1 MRQVAFTS
9 VAGTT
14 ALDLSQGQRPSGQ
27 GFERGD
33 AGGFV
38 GQCPLGV
45 AGRVNVSIAGVDFT
59 IRIRFA
65 VIANVSATAM
75 RR

>member
-1 MRQVAFTS
+1 VRRVALTS
-9 VAGTT
+9 FAGTT

-59 IRIRFA
+59 TCIRFP

-75 RR
+75 RG